1 MANGKSKD
9 LSKRTQSGKVL
20 SDKASKI
27 TSDPKYDGYQR
38 GLASMVYRFFDKKS
52 AGRGVVTEP
61 NYQLG
66 TEIHRQFIRNFKKSK
81 IYLSL
86 RNNIW
91 DVDLA
96 YI

>member
-1 MANGKSKD
+1 
-9 LSKRTQSGKVL
+9 
-20 SDKASKI
+20 
-27 TSDPKYDGYQR
+27 
-38 GLASMVYRFFDKKS
+38 MVYRFFDKKS
-52 AGRGVVTEP
+52 AGSGVVTEP

-86 RNNIW
+86 RDNIW

>member
-20 SDKASKI
+20 RGKASKI

-52 AGRGVVTEP
+52 AGSGVVTES

-66 TEIHRQFIRNFKKSK
+66 TEVFRQFIRNFKKSK
-81 IYLSL
+81 VYLSL
-86 RNNIW
+86 RDNIW

-96 YI
+96 DM

>member
-38 GLASMVYRFFDKKS
+38 GLASMVYRFFDKTS
-52 AGRGVVTEP
+52 SGSGV
-61 NYQLG
+61 LDIG
-66 TEIHRQFIRNFKKSK
+66 
-81 IYLSL
+81 
-86 RNNIW
+86 
-91 DVDLA
+91 
-96 YI
+96 